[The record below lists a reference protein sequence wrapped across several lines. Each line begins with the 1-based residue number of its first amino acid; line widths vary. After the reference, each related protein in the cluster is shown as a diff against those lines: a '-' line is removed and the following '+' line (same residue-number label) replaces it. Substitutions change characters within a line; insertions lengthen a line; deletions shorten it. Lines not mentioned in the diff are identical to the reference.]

1 MQKKTFLLLIPISFI
16 VLVGIEYLIIGAFY
30 RVKKTDSSSAAP
42 TPIANKEGLSKY
54 QDLSVNKTII
64 KGRVKSIDSQNRL
77 IGLTTDEK
85 FFYVYIDPKASFL
98 LSSSQGK
105 GVTTKSLK
113 GDQLEKLAISDIIY
127 LVCENENCLSS
138 KQVIITKGRK

>member
-30 RVKKTDSSSAAP
+30 RVKKNFSP
-42 TPIANKEGLSKY
+42 LTPRPATSQEGLSKY